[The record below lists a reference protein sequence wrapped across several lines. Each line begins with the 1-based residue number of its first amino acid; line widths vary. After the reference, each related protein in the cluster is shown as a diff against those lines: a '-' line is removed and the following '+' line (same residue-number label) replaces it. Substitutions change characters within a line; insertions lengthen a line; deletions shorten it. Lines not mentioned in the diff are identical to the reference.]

1 MSALKTD
8 NQAGTE
14 TDIARGVDLLVLG
27 HLRRW
32 WKVAWAPSTIR
43 PAPATAYKPRRHSFP
58 KAIINVK
65 YTKWAVDT
73 PAVPPDTTYIPTFLS
88 PLILNVFG
96 VINLSNSVN
105 FRLRLSTLL
114 AS

>member
-32 WKVAWAPSTIR
+32 WKVASIR

-58 KAIINVK
+58 KAIVNVK

-73 PAVPPDTTYIPTFLS
+73 PAIPPDTTCIPTFLS

-105 FRLRLSTLL
+105 FRFRLSTLL